1 MRNEPNRKNRIN
13 KVEEGSFVDRKI
25 VTFSY
30 LPVSKVELFQE
41 TKYWKIAEILT
52 KAFWKQRRG
61 STDNK
66 KQQIIEPNEKR
77 QARNEG
83 WIPQ

>member
-1 MRNEPNRKNRIN
+1 MKKWKSDFSFSFLLISFLQKNYQYKKSNVSKMRNEPNRKNRIN

-41 TKYWKIAEILT
+41 TKY
-52 KAFWKQRRG
+52 
-61 STDNK
+61 
-66 KQQIIEPNEKR
+66 
-77 QARNEG
+77 
-83 WIPQ
+83 